1 MPEAML
7 ALLAAVAG
15 GAGSVLRFVLDGA
28 IMSRMARRV
37 HGAPYPVGILVVNLS
52 GSFAI
57 GLLAG
62 IAAGAPGAGH
72 ALSVVLGVGLLGGYT
87 TFSTASYDTV
97 RLLQR
102 GRIAAGLLNGLGQL
116 AAAVLA
122 AGLGFALGSLAKF

>member
-1 MPEAML
+1 MPEPLL

-15 GAGSVLRFVLDGA
+15 GVGSVLRFVLDSA
-28 IMSRMARRV
+28 IMARMARRV
-37 HGAPYPVGILVVNLS
+37 HGATYPAGILAVNLS

-57 GLLAG
+57 GVLAG
-62 IAAGAPGAGH
+62 IAVGATGAGH

-102 GRIAAGLLNGLGQL
+102 GRVAAGLLSGLGQL

-122 AGLGFALGSLAKF
+122 AGVGFALGSLAEF